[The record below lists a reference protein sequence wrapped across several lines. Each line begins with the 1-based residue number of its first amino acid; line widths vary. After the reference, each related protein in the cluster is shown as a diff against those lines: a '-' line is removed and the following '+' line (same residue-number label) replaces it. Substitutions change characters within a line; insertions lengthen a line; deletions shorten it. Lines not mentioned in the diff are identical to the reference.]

1 MDKEINNNG
10 YEYVDLG
17 LPSGTLWATCNV
29 GASKPTDYGQ
39 YFQWG
44 DTQGYIATQIGKDK
58 QFTDTDYKWF
68 LGYSKSGDAIFK
80 KYAITGATLEL
91 DDDAAHVNMG
101 GDWRMPSPTQIEE
114 LVDNTIAVWAT
125 LDYVNGMTLTS
136 KKDASKSIFIPA
148 AGFAGGGFYVGAG
161 RYGCVWSSMLSS
173 YNILCGLNL
182 DFGLGPIY
190 LGKSLRSDG
199 FPVRGVIGNYKV
211 KENNMNE
218 NLNLVEILKD
228 VPKGTKL
235 WSPICGE
242 CILDEIDTTDTTANY
257 AIHCLVVNDNSPV
270 RFSSD
275 GKYALCFD
283 DGECVLFPSKENLDW
298 STFKVP
304 KKHKHFKSFQK
315 VLRIDG
321 NNPDYKIWTSDFYSH
336 YEETSGKHYLTSG
349 FIKGD
354 DEIIPYDGNEDKV
367 GKIVEK

>member
-58 QFTDTDYKWF
+58 QFTDADYKWF

-80 KYAITGATLEL
+80 KYAITGSTLEL
-91 DDDAAHVNMG
+91 EDDAVHANMG

-114 LVDNTIAVWAT
+114 LVDNTIAVWTT
-125 LDYVNGMTLTS
+125 LDDVNGMALTS

-161 RYGCVWSSMLSS
+161 RYGCVWSSRLSS

-211 KENNMNE
+211 KENNMDKT
-218 NLNLVEILKD
+218 LNLVEILKD
-228 VPKGTKL
+228 APEGTKL

-242 CILDEIDTTDTTANY
+242 CELKDVAKDVAYPITCLAKNY
-257 AIHCLVVNDNSPV
+257 VGQNESLLFTSKGEYTNQFA
-270 RFSSD
+270 
-275 GKYALCFD
+275 K
-283 DGECVLFPSKENLDW
+283 GECVLFPSKENWDW
-298 STFKVP
+298 STFKIP

-315 VLRIDG
+315 VLRIDD

-349 FIKGD
+349 FINGD

-367 GKIVEK
+367 GTIVE